1 MIKTNNFG
9 VWIKV
14 FRVNFDYFA
23 MNILIGGRDS
33 HPLMRIM
40 ALPNKGLTLR

>member
-1 MIKTNNFG
+1 MVKTHNFG

-23 MNILIGGRDS
+23 MNILIGLWDNHS
-33 HPLMRIM
+33 LMRI
-40 ALPNKGLTLR
+40 RH